1 VSSAMLPQDLARSLY
16 SVEEAQERIIDA
28 VKPLPPV
35 ELPLLEAWGCVLAAD
50 VAAAYDIPTFPSSS
64 MDGYAVRAEDIRGAS
79 PSSPVALRKVGEAP
93 IGHPPKDPVGPGETV
108 WIATGAPVPE
118 GSDCIA
124 PIEEVEED
132 GDTIRILKEF
142 EAGSF
147 VRPVGQDLRKG
158 EIVVKAGRR
167 LLGPELGVLSSAGY
181 PTALVHPKVKVAVLS
196 TGDELIEPGAEAAYG
211 QIADT
216 NSYTLWGNLAEAGA
230 VPLRLGIV
238 ADDEDELRAAI
249 TEGLAEADVF
259 ITSGGVSVGQRDVVK
274 RILEGLGTI
283 ERYKVAMQPGAPQAF
298 GLVEGKPFFGLPGN
312 PVSVFVSFE
321 LFIRPALLKMMGH
334 SSLTRPEIR
343 AVLEED
349 VAGPAEKT
357 RYSRVFVT
365 GTPGAWRARPTGGP
379 ASHLLATVSRA
390 NGLAVIPAGTPVAK
404 AGDEVTVSLFRDRRL
419 LDGEA

>member
-1 VSSAMLPQDLARSLY
+1 VSSAVLPQDLARSLY
-16 SVEEAQERIIDA
+16 SVEEAQGRIMDA
-28 VKPLPPV
+28 VTLLPPV
-35 ELPLLEAWGCVLAAD
+35 ELPLLEAWGCVLATD
-50 VAAAYDIPTFPSSS
+50 VAARYDIPTFPSSA

-79 PSSPVALRKVGEAP
+79 PGNPVALHKVGEAP

-132 GDTIRILKEF
+132 GDTIRVLKEF
-142 EAGSF
+142 AAGSF
-147 VRPVGQDLRKG
+147 VRPVGQDLRRG
-158 EIVVKAGRR
+158 EVVVKAGRR

-181 PTALVHPKVKVAVLS
+181 PRAPVHPRVRVAILS

-230 VPLRLGIV
+230 VPLRLGIA

-249 TEGLAEADVF
+249 TEGLAQADVV

-357 RYSRVFVT
+357 RYPRVLVR

-390 NGLAVIPAGTPVAK
+390 NGLAVIPAGTPVAR
-404 AGDEVTVSLFRDRRL
+404 AGDEVAVSLFRDRRL